1 MTRRETRFVKWV
13 LAVVGLALALGFS
26 VPAFL
31 PPGTAHG
38 PRCRWYEA
46 GNRKHFVQQI
56 GLGFVPLAVCGV
68 ALGLLR
74 SRDGDG

>member
-1 MTRRETRFVKWV
+1 LTRRETKVLKLG
-13 LAVVGLALALGFS
+13 LAVVGLALAFGFW

-31 PPGTAHG
+31 PPESAHG
-38 PRCRWYEA
+38 PRCRWYER
-46 GNRKHFVQQI
+46 GNRKHLVQQI

-74 SRDGDG
+74 SRDGD